1 MIKQIQEKA
10 KIWVTQ
16 KTIKRKKIQW

>member
-16 KTIKRKKIQW
+16 KTIKRKKIQ